1 MIEIYLLIGSLVLG
15 GILGWFSYGPL
26 KRFEK
31 RRNERYRREKSELL
45 DS

>member
-1 MIEIYLLIGSLVLG
+1 MIEIYLLIGYIVG

-31 RRNERYRREKSELL
+31 QRNEKYRREKNELL

>member
-1 MIEIYLLIGSLVLG
+1 MVEIYLLISLVAGAIIANLA
-15 GILGWFSYGPL
+15 YGPL

-31 RRNERYRREKSELL
+31 RRNEKYRREKSELV